1 MDNTIDNLSIINED
15 KFYSNEEKSIKVIKK
30 QNNIDINQKEHIN
43 DVFDFD
49 KIRQICDQI
58 DSAKFSIKYAEDEL
72 QAAMKKAAEEKETKN
87 A

>member
-1 MDNTIDNLSIINED
+1 MASYGSVEYYQEEVERAKQRAELVEEGGKSII
-15 KFYSNEEKSIKVIKK
+15 EKMAYGY
-30 QNNIDINQKEHIN
+30 
-43 DVFDFD
+43 VFDFD

-72 QAAMKKAAEEKETKN
+72 QAAMKKAAAEEGGNGN

>member
-1 MDNTIDNLSIINED
+1 MAGYGSVEYYQAEVEKAKQRLELI
-15 KFYSNEEKSIKVIKK
+15 EEGGKSFIYVMA
-30 QNNIDINQKEHIN
+30 QNSEY
-43 DVFDFD
+43 DFD

>member
-1 MDNTIDNLSIINED
+1 MASYGSVEYYQEEVERAKQRAELVEEGGKSII
-15 KFYSNEEKSIKVIKK
+15 EKMAYG
-30 QNNIDINQKEHIN
+30 H
-43 DVFDFD
+43 VFDFD

-72 QAAMKKAAEEKETKN
+72 QAVMKKAAEEKETKN